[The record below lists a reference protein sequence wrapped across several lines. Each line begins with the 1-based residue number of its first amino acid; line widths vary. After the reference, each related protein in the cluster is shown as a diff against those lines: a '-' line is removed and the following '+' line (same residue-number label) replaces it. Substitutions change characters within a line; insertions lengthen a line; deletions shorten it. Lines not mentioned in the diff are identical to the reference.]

1 MPEKKLT
8 VAYFGNYDPLY
19 TRVRT
24 VIKGLRKN
32 NVGVI
37 ECRSDHRNRLR
48 RLVVLALNYLK
59 IQSKVDAILVSE
71 GGQSYVPLAKM
82 LSFLTR
88 KPLIFDAFISY
99 YHVKA
104 IDTNDVRPNSIKGRF
119 FYYRDKISCV
129 LADKV
134 LLDTKEHVEYFC
146 KEFGLPRS
154 KFEIVPVGSDEEF
167 FYPKKNGVHKKDGDF
182 TVFLVSSYYPLHG
195 VDHVV
200 RAAKILEKYSDIK
213 FFIIGDGLTKKNI
226 LALANDLNVKNIVFR
241 GSVYPDVLP
250 DFMARADV
258 CLGQFGGTEQGHM
271 VVPAKVYDALAM
283 AKPVITGNGMAAQ
296 TMFKH
301 QEHLLFCPFA
311 DAETLADTIMALK
324 ADGGLRDRL
333 AVNGHALFKEN
344 FDLQKVGS
352 AVRAIVEKQ
361 VERRSARFEHKSS
374 LEAQK

>member
-32 NVGVI
+32 NVKVI
-37 ECRSDHRNRLR
+37 ECRSNHRNRLR
-48 RLVVLALNYLK
+48 RLAILAVNYFK
-59 IQSKVDAILVSE
+59 IQGKIDAILVSE
-71 GGQSYVPLAKM
+71 GGQSYVPLAKI

-104 IDTNDVRPNSIKGRF
+104 IDTSDVRPDSIKGRF
-119 FYYRDKISCV
+119 FYYRDKISCL

-134 LLDTKEHVEYFC
+134 LLDTKEHAEYFC

-154 KFEIVPVGSDEEF
+154 KFEIVPVGSDEDF
-167 FYPKKNGVHKKDGDF
+167 FYPEKSWARKKGGDF
-182 TVFLVSSYYPLHG
+182 VVFLVSSYYPLHG
-195 VDHVV
+195 VDYVV

-213 FFIIGDGLTKKNI
+213 FLIIGDGITKQKV
-226 LALANDLNVKNIVFR
+226 LSLANDLNVKNIIFR

-250 DFMARADV
+250 DFMASADV

-283 AKPVITGNGMAAQ
+283 AKPVITGNGMAAK

-311 DAETLADTIMALK
+311 DAETIANTIVALK
-324 ADGGLRDRL
+324 TDKELRDQL
-333 AVNGHALFKEN
+333 AANGHKFFKEN
-344 FDLQKVGS
+344 FNLQKVGS
-352 AVRAIVEKQ
+352 MVRAIIEKQ
-361 VERRSARFEHKSS
+361 IDRSKATYSHNNS
-374 LEAQK
+374 